1 MIKTDGHGTIRK
13 VKGGAVGVI
22 ALSTLMLGMNSV
34 NADGLAVST
43 NITPTA
49 NVGSS
54 NNNTAKEV
62 PKNTD
67 KEVYKKVDNINL
79 KPVVSDAKNKGV
91 QITEDPKP
99 IIKDSETEANKA
111 VNDQLNQV
119 NEAKRLQETGD
130 KDLNS
135 NKEKLKASGLEIV
148 DGGVEVFADLTKM
161 QAFLDNQNKS
171 TNSDIDSKK
180 TIDNTIKLLTK
191 ELTDAGLEVTVGPKV
206 LKSSGVEALAAIKDL
221 QNKVI
226 TSINTKNELNKS
238 FTNLKNLANSIGLV
252 VKDDKVVSFNDAKS
266 AKDFLTNQINELN
279 ALVKS
284 LNQENSKLEDA
295 VNTAK
300 SKGITITK
308 NSNSKV
314 NSTTELT
321 NSINQQII
329 KLQNLIKSVDESKSL
344 INNATT
350 KAKQSGLVLEG
361 DTVVSLNKTE
371 DAFKLKEKVQNAL
384 KDLEDAT
391 KVQASTKSEF
401 DKLVADARAKGL
413 DVTISGTKKVTVTG
427 VSSELEAIKAKINK
441 ALADKN
447 KAQSDY
453 NSALINVR
461 ESNRLADKSSA
472 RKEGDVYKNSVT
484 IKSEGTSGVVNI
496 ATTGSAELVSF
507 ELTDPT
513 GAKINTVKTLADLS
527 KFTNFSKKGNYVLN
541 YVFRAKDNGIGKITV
556 SGQTQGTNAVAD
568 KNIGNF
574 KLTTK
579 APMMTNTENT
589 IEPLITDHVYD
600 YSSSYAGKVKASL
613 LLSKRIIEANKNPDS
628 RHIIQLYPDNYNQSS
643 YHASTLSTVAG
654 IRGVSSKLLTKQQA
668 LDIIDKLLKINSPSE
683 KNPTYPNYG
692 EFFQGL
698 ADAMGNNRYLD
709 NTRTDVVPFEEI
721 VDKIT
726 KPTDTISVIQYTDGW
741 MDQGVVEVM
750 DKSFAE
756 WAKKRAKTFMS
767 VINRNQVTDNDT
779 NSYQSINQ
787 MTALGHPNIYDM
799 TGKDP
804 NVVNDEVVKRFMETA
819 TVRVQSVRG
828 ENQLVTVSIGGN
840 NAKVTK
846 AILKG
851 PTNKDLPIV
860 NGKVNFSEKL
870 PDGNWTVD
878 YELTGDGSV
887 NVVATV
893 AGKEVVKETKT
904 LKATQALNGHT
915 VSATNNIIAV
925 TNPVLTKLNGVTI
938 ENLTITSKNVKLGQI
953 ETDYSLVSVNKEFSN
968 VKFKE
973 TVSPISFRH
982 TVKKAQAKLTLN
994 DVYLRSKVLFE
1005 KGVPPV
1011 EAENK
1016 QKEVILYLDIEN
1028 NSILEDGTQ
1037 KELSKIAPKFL
1048 QNEKYVFTGKTEV
1061 LDGITKHYYRKVVS
1075 EKGIPEVLDLPEY
1088 HEEKGVPEVHKEEIK
1103 EVIVYV
1109 DIEDNSVLDDNTTKE
1124 LPKEAPK
1131 FLQNEKYVFTG
1142 KTEVLD
1148 GITKHYY
1155 RKVVSEKGI
1164 PEVLDL
1170 PEYHEEKGVPEV
1182 HEKPVKEV
1190 ILYLDIEDNS
1200 VLDDNTTKELPK
1212 EAPKFLQN
1220 EKYVFT
1226 GKTEVLDGITKHYY
1240 RKVVSEKGIP
1250 EVHEKPVKEVILYL
1264 DIEDN
1269 SILED
1274 GTIKEL
1280 SKEAPQF
1287 IRNGQ
1292 YVFTGKT
1299 EVIDG
1304 ITKHYYRKVVVEKP
1318 TFKPKEVKP
1327 VVKPKAV
1334 LPETAGHNNPIIS
1347 LIGGSMVLGAL
1358 GAVGLKKKKHI

>member
-34 NADGLAVST
+34 SADGPVVLTTGNSVVNTNST
-43 NITPTA
+43 NGG
-49 NVGSS
+49 VS
-54 NNNTAKEV
+54 KEV

-67 KEVYKKVDNINL
+67 KEVYKKVENNEL
-79 KPVVSDAKNKGV
+79 KPAVSDAKTKGV
-91 QITEDPKP
+91 QVTEESKP

-111 VNDQLNQV
+111 VTDQLNHI
-119 NEAKRLQETGD
+119 NEAKKLQETGVN
-130 KDLNS
+130 DLAS
-135 NKEKLKASGLEIV
+135 NKEKLKAANLDVV
-148 DGGVEVFADLTKM
+148 DGGTEIFTDLSKM
-161 QAFLDNQNKS
+161 KEFLDNQNKS
-171 TNSDIDSKK
+171 SNTDVESKRS
-180 TIDNTIKLLTK
+180 IDNTIKVLTK

-206 LKSSGVEALAAIKDL
+206 LKENSTEALAAVKDL
-221 QNKVI
+221 QNRVNA
-226 TSINTKNELNKS
+226 SINTKNELNKS
-238 FTNLKNLANSIGLV
+238 FTNLKSLANSVGLV

-266 AKDFLTNQINELN
+266 AKDFLANQINELN
-279 ALVKS
+279 ALVQS
-284 LNQENSKLEDA
+284 LKQENAKLDAA
-295 VNTAK
+295 VNAAK
-300 SKGITITK
+300 AKGITVNK
-308 NSNSKV
+308 NADTKV
-314 NSTTELT
+314 NSISDLS
-321 NSINQQII
+321 NSISSQIT
-329 KLQNLIKSVDESKSL
+329 KLQNLVKAVDESKFS
-344 INNATT
+344 IDNATT

-361 DTVVSLNKTE
+361 DTVITLNKTE
-371 DAFKLKEKVQNAL
+371 DASKLKEKVQNAL
-384 KDLEDAT
+384 KDLENAT

-413 DVTISGTKKVTVTG
+413 EVTISGTKKVTVTG
-427 VSSELEAIKAKINK
+427 ASAELEAIKVKINK

-453 NSALINVR
+453 NSALTNVR
-461 ESNRLADKSSA
+461 EANRLADKSSA
-472 RKEGDVYKNSVT
+472 RKEGDLYKNSVT
-484 IKSEGTSGVVNI
+484 ITSEGTSGMVSI
-496 ATTGSAELVSF
+496 TTTGSAELVSF
-507 ELTDPT
+507 DLIDPT
-513 GAKINTVKTLADLS
+513 GAKINTVKTLTDLS
-527 KFTNFSKKGNYVLN
+527 KFTNFNKKGNYVLN
-541 YVFRAKDNGIGKITV
+541 YVFRAKDNGVGKITV

-568 KNIGNF
+568 KTIGNF

-579 APMMTNTENT
+579 APMTNNTENM

-600 YSSSYAGKVKASL
+600 FSSSNAGKVEYSL
-613 LLSKRIIEANKNPDS
+613 LLSKDIIEANKNPNS
-628 RHIIQLYPDNYNQSS
+628 RHIIQIYHDNYNQSS
-643 YHASTLSTVAG
+643 YHANVRKKLIQAAGLST
-654 IRGVSSKLLTKQQA
+654 KLLTKKEA
-668 LDIIDKLLKINSPSE
+668 LEVIDNILKVNSESR
-683 KNPTYPNYG
+683 YGSNYG
-692 EFFQGL
+692 NETSFFQGL
-698 ADAMGNNRYLD
+698 ADAMGSHRYVKDLLNSNNLVT
-709 NTRTDVVPFEEI
+709 NGNPISLSGAVVTSSVNESPGFEEV
-721 VDKIT
+721 VDDLV
-726 KPTDTISVIQYTDGW
+726 KPSDTVSVIQYTDGW
-741 MDQGVVEVM
+741 LDQGVPEVM

-767 VINRNQVTDNDT
+767 VINRNEVTPNDT
-779 NSYQSINQ
+779 NSMRSIQ
-787 MTALGHPNIYDM
+787 EMRSLGHPNIYDM

-804 NVVNDEVVKRFMETA
+804 KVVHDEVLKQFMETA

-828 ENQLVTVSIGGN
+828 ENQLVNVSIGGN

-846 AILKG
+846 ATLKG
-851 PTNKDLPIV
+851 QTNKDLPIV

-904 LKATQALNGHT
+904 LKATQALNGYT
-915 VSATNNIIAV
+915 VSVTNNIIAV
-925 TNPVLTKLNGVTI
+925 TNPVLTKPNAVSI
-938 ENLTITSKNVKLGQI
+938 ENITITSKNVKLGQI
-953 ETDYSLVSVNKEFSN
+953 ETDYSPVSVNKEFSN

-973 TVSPISFRH
+973 TISPISFKH

-1028 NSILEDGTQ
+1028 GSILEDGTV
-1037 KELSKIAPKFL
+1037 KELSKVAPKFL

-1075 EKGIPEVLDLPEY
+1075 EKGIPEALDLPEY
-1088 HEEKGVPEVHKEEIK
+1088 HEEKGIPEVHKEEIK
-1103 EVIVYV
+1103 EIIAYI

-1124 LPKEAPK
+1124 LSKEAPK

-1155 RKVVSEKGI
+1155 RKVVSDKGI
-1164 PEVLDL
+1164 
-1170 PEYHEEKGVPEV
+1170 PEV
-1182 HEKPVKEV
+1182 HEKPMKEV
-1190 ILYLDIEDNS
+1190 ILYLDIED
-1200 VLDDNTTKELPK
+1200 
-1212 EAPKFLQN
+1212 
-1220 EKYVFT
+1220 
-1226 GKTEVLDGITKHYY
+1226 G
-1240 RKVVSEKGIP
+1240 
-1250 EVHEKPVKEVILYL
+1250 
-1264 DIEDN
+1264 

-1274 GTIKEL
+1274 GTFKEL
-1280 SKEAPQF
+1280 LKEAPQF

>member
-34 NADGLAVST
+34 NADGPAVPT
-43 NITPTA
+43 NNIPTA

-54 NNNTAKEV
+54 NNNVQKEI

-67 KEVYKKVDNINL
+67 KEVYKKVENANL
-79 KPVVSDAKNKGV
+79 KPAVSDAKNKGV

-119 NEAKRLQETGD
+119 NEAKRLQEIGD
-130 KDLNS
+130 KDLAS
-135 NKEKLKASGLEIV
+135 NKEKLKAANLDVV
-148 DGGVEVFADLTKM
+148 DGGTETFTDLSKM
-161 QAFLDNQNKS
+161 KEFLDNQNKS
-171 TNSDIDSKK
+171 TNNDVESKHS
-180 TIDNTIKLLTK
+180 IDNTIKVLTK
-191 ELTDAGLEVTVGPKV
+191 ELTDAGLEVTLGPKV
-206 LKSSGVEALAAIKDL
+206 LKSSGSEALAAVKDL
-221 QNKVI
+221 QNKV
-226 TSINTKNELNKS
+226 TASVNTKNELNKS
-238 FTNLKNLANSIGLV
+238 FTNLKNLANSVGLV

-300 SKGITITK
+300 IKGIIITK

-314 NSTTELT
+314 NSITELT

-371 DAFKLKEKVQNAL
+371 DASKLKEKVQKAL

-391 KVQASTKSEF
+391 KVQLTTKSEF
-401 DKLVADARAKGL
+401 DRLVADARAKGL
-413 DVTISGTKKVTVTG
+413 EVRISGTKKVTVTG
-427 VSSELEAIKAKINK
+427 ASDELEAIKVKINK

-453 NSALINVR
+453 NSALTNVR
-461 ESNRLADKSSA
+461 EANRLADKSSA
-472 RKEGDVYKNSVT
+472 RKEGDLYKNSVIIT
-484 IKSEGTSGVVNI
+484 SEGTSGMVSI
-496 ATTGSAELVSF
+496 TTTGSAELVSF
-507 ELTDPT
+507 DLIDPSGT
-513 GAKINTVKTLADLS
+513 KVNTVKTVADLS
-527 KFTNFSKKGNYVLN
+527 KFTGFNKKGNYVLN
-541 YVFRAKDNGIGKITV
+541 YVFRAKDNGVGEIRV
-556 SGQTQGTNAVAD
+556 SAQTQGTNSVAD
-568 KNIGNF
+568 KTIGNF

-579 APMMTNTENT
+579 APMTTNVTNDSKPT
-589 IEPLITDHVYD
+589 ILDIVLDF
-600 YSSSYAGKVKASL
+600 SSSYRYKIFDSILQAKMLINEALTNDNSKV
-613 LLSKRIIEANKNPDS
+613 
-628 RHIIQLYPDNYNQSS
+628 IIQVYNYNNPTS
-643 YHASTLSTVAG
+643 YGVQNGDTIGYSTV
-654 IRGVSSKLLTKQQA
+654 ILTKQEA
-668 LDIIDKLLKINSPSE
+668 LSMLDKLNDLAKRQPSLGSSNALKYNEYFAEIGKVFGDKNYTDPNSATPIIPFE
-683 KNPTYPNYG
+683 
-692 EFFQGL
+692 
-698 ADAMGNNRYLD
+698 
-709 NTRTDVVPFEEI
+709 DVVRKFIKPSDI
-721 VDKIT
+721 V
-726 KPTDTISVIQYTDGW
+726 SVIQFTDGW
-741 MDQGVVEVM
+741 NGGASSNGVTAPVENI
-750 DKSFAE
+750 DFTFAE
-756 WAKKRAKTFMS
+756 WAKFRAKTFMS
-767 VINRNQVTDNDT
+767 VINRNVTKASEGDSDQDT
-779 NSYQSINQ
+779 NSEQSFKD
-787 MTALGHPNIYDM
+787 MTRVGHPNIYDM
-799 TGKDP
+799 TGKDKSTI
-804 NVVNDEVVKRFMETA
+804 NKELLAKFKETA
-819 TVRVQSVRG
+819 IEKVTSVRG
-828 ENQLVTVSIGGN
+828 ENQLVNVSIGGN

-846 AILKG
+846 ATLKG

-925 TNPVLTKLNGVTI
+925 TNPVLTKPNAVSI
-938 ENLTITSKNVKLGQI
+938 ENITIISKNVKLGQI
-953 ETDYSLVSVNKEFSN
+953 ETDYSPVSVNKEFSN

-973 TVSPISFRH
+973 TVSPISFKH
-982 TVKKAQAKLTLN
+982 TVKKAQAKLNLN

-1037 KELSKIAPKFL
+1037 KQLSKIAPKFL
-1048 QNEKYVFTGKTEV
+1048 
-1061 LDGITKHYYRKVVS
+1061 R
-1075 EKGIPEVLDLPEY
+1075 
-1088 HEEKGVPEVHKEEIK
+1088 
-1103 EVIVYV
+1103 
-1109 DIEDNSVLDDNTTKE
+1109 
-1124 LPKEAPK
+1124 
-1131 FLQNEKYVFTG
+1131 
-1142 KTEVLD
+1142 
-1148 GITKHYY
+1148 
-1155 RKVVSEKGI
+1155 
-1164 PEVLDL
+1164 
-1170 PEYHEEKGVPEV
+1170 
-1182 HEKPVKEV
+1182 
-1190 ILYLDIEDNS
+1190 
-1200 VLDDNTTKELPK
+1200 
-1212 EAPKFLQN
+1212 N

-1274 GTIKEL
+1274 GTVKEL

>member
-1 MIKTDGHGTIRK
+1 
-13 VKGGAVGVI
+13 
-22 ALSTLMLGMNSV
+22 MNH
-34 NADGLAVST
+34 
-43 NITPTA
+43 I
-49 NVGSS
+49 
-54 NNNTAKEV
+54 
-62 PKNTD
+62 
-67 KEVYKKVDNINL
+67 
-79 KPVVSDAKNKGV
+79 
-91 QITEDPKP
+91 
-99 IIKDSETEANKA
+99 
-111 VNDQLNQV
+111 
-119 NEAKRLQETGD
+119 NEAKKLQETGVN
-130 KDLNS
+130 DLAS
-135 NKEKLKASGLEIV
+135 NKEKLKAANLDVV
-148 DGGVEVFADLTKM
+148 DGGTEIFTDLSKM
-161 QAFLDNQNKS
+161 KEFLDNYNKS
-171 TNSDIDSKK
+171 SNTDVESKRS
-180 TIDNTIKLLTK
+180 IDNTIKVLTK

-206 LKSSGVEALAAIKDL
+206 LKENSTEALAAVKDL
-221 QNKVI
+221 QNRVNA
-226 TSINTKNELNKS
+226 SINTKNELNKS
-238 FTNLKNLANSIGLV
+238 FTNLKNLANSIGLA

-284 LNQENSKLEDA
+284 LNQENFKLEDA

-314 NSTTELT
+314 NLTTELT

-361 DTVVSLNKTE
+361 DTVVNLNKTE
-371 DAFKLKEKVQNAL
+371 DASKLKEKVQKAL
-384 KDLEDAT
+384 KDLENAT
-391 KVQASTKSEF
+391 KVKSSTKSEF

-427 VSSELEAIKAKINK
+427 VSNELEAIKAKINK

-453 NSALINVR
+453 NSALTNVR
-461 ESNRLADKSSA
+461 EANRLTDKSSA

-507 ELTDPT
+507 ELIDPT
-513 GAKINTVKTLADLS
+513 GAKINTVKTLTDLS
-527 KFTNFSKKGNYVLN
+527 KFTNFNKKGNYVLN
-541 YVFRAKDNGIGKITV
+541 YVFRAKDNGVGKITV

-568 KNIGNF
+568 KTIGNF

-600 YSSSYAGKVKASL
+600 YSSSYAGKVKDSL

-643 YHASTLSTVAG
+643 YHASTQSTVSG
-654 IRGVSSKLLTKQQA
+654 IRGISSKLLTKQQA

-721 VDKIT
+721 VDNIT

-767 VINRNQVTDNDT
+767 VINRNEVTNNDT
-779 NSYQSINQ
+779 NSFQSINQ
-787 MTALGHPNIYDM
+787 MSALGHPNIYDM

-804 NVVNDEVVKRFMETA
+804 NVVNDD
-819 TVRVQSVRG
+819 VRVQSVRG

-846 AILKG
+846 ATLKG
-851 PTNKDLPIV
+851 PTNKDLSIV

-925 TNPVLTKLNGVTI
+925 TNPVLTKPNAISI
-938 ENLTITSKNVKLGQI
+938 ENITITSKNVKLGQI
-953 ETDYSLVSVNKEFSN
+953 ETDYSPVSVNKEFSN

-973 TVSPISFRH
+973 TISPISFKH
-982 TVKKAQAKLTLN
+982 TVKKAQAKLNLN

-1028 NSILEDGTQ
+1028 GSILEDGTV
-1037 KELSKIAPKFL
+1037 KELSKVAPKFL
-1048 QNEKYVFTGKTEV
+1048 RNEKYVFTGKTEV
-1061 LDGITKHYYRKVVS
+1061 LDGIIKHYYRKVVS

-1103 EVIVYV
+1103 EVIV
-1109 DIEDNSVLDDNTTKE
+1109 
-1124 LPKEAPK
+1124 
-1131 FLQNEKYVFTG
+1131 
-1142 KTEVLD
+1142 
-1148 GITKHYY
+1148 
-1155 RKVVSEKGI
+1155 
-1164 PEVLDL
+1164 
-1170 PEYHEEKGVPEV
+1170 
-1182 HEKPVKEV
+1182 
-1190 ILYLDIEDNS
+1190 YLDIEDNS

-1240 RKVVSEKGIP
+1240 KKVFHEKGIP
-1250 EVHEKPVKEVILYL
+1250 EVHEKPMKEVILYL
-1264 DIEDN
+1264 DIEDG

-1274 GTIKEL
+1274 GTVKEL
-1280 SKEAPQF
+1280 SKEAPRF

-1292 YVFTGKT
+1292 YEFTGKT

>member
-34 NADGLAVST
+34 SADGPVVPTTGNSVVNTNST
-43 NITPTA
+43 NGG
-49 NVGSS
+49 VS
-54 NNNTAKEV
+54 KEV

-67 KEVYKKVDNINL
+67 KEVYKKVENNEL
-79 KPVVSDAKNKGV
+79 KPAVSDAKNKGV
-91 QITEDPKP
+91 QVTEETKP

-111 VNDQLNQV
+111 VTDQLNHI
-119 NEAKRLQETGD
+119 NEAKKLQETSVN
-130 KDLNS
+130 DLVS
-135 NKEKLKASGLEIV
+135 NKEKLKAANLDVV
-148 DGGVEVFADLTKM
+148 DGGTETFTDLSKM
-161 QAFLDNQNKS
+161 KEFLDNQNKS
-171 TNSDIDSKK
+171 SNTDVESKRS
-180 TIDNTIKLLTK
+180 IDNTIKVLTK

-206 LKSSGVEALAAIKDL
+206 LKENSTEALAAVKDL
-221 QNKVI
+221 QNRVNA
-226 TSINTKNELNKS
+226 SINTKNELNKS
-238 FTNLKNLANSIGLV
+238 FTNLKSLANSVGLV

-279 ALVKS
+279 ALVQS
-284 LNQENSKLEDA
+284 LKQENSKLEDA

-371 DAFKLKEKVQNAL
+371 DASKLKEKVQNAL

-401 DKLVADARAKGL
+401 DKLVADARVKGL

-427 VSSELEAIKAKINK
+427 ASAELEAIKVKINK
-441 ALADKN
+441 ALVDKN

-453 NSALINVR
+453 NSALTNVR
-461 ESNRLADKSSA
+461 EANRLADKSSA
-472 RKEGDVYKNSVT
+472 RKEGDLYKNSVT
-484 IKSEGTSGVVNI
+484 ITSEGTSGMVSI
-496 ATTGSAELVSF
+496 TTTGSAELVSF
-507 ELTDPT
+507 DLIDPSGT
-513 GAKINTVKTLADLS
+513 RVNTVKTVADLS
-527 KFTNFSKKGNYVLN
+527 KFTGFNKKGNYLLN
-541 YVFRAKDNGIGKITV
+541 YVFRAKDNGVGEIRV
-556 SGQTQGTNAVAD
+556 SSQTQGTNAVPD
-568 KNIGNF
+568 KSVGSFN
-574 KLTTK
+574 LTTK
-579 APMMTNTENT
+579 APMTNNTENM

-600 YSSSYAGKVKASL
+600 FSSSYAGKIEDSL
-613 LLSKRIIEANKNPDS
+613 LLSKKIIEANKNPDS
-628 RHIIQLYPDNYNQSS
+628 RHIIQLYHDNYTQNS
-643 YHASTLSTVAG
+643 YHANVRKNLDSTSGLST
-654 IRGVSSKLLTKQQA
+654 KLLTKKEA
-668 LDIIDKLLKINSPSE
+668 LEVIDNILKMKSGNE
-683 KNPTYPNYG
+683 LDYFK
-692 EFFQGL
+692 GL
-698 ADAMGNNRYLD
+698 ASAMGSHRYVKDLPNRID
-709 NTRTDVVPFEEI
+709 PSINANPGFEEV
-721 VDKIT
+721 VDDLV
-726 KPTDTISVIQYTDGW
+726 KPSDTVSVIQYTDGW
-741 MDQGVVEVM
+741 LDQGIPEVM

-767 VINRNQVTDNDT
+767 VINRNKVTENDT
-779 NSYQSINQ
+779 NSMQSINE
-787 MTALGHPNIYDM
+787 MRALGHPNIYDI

-804 NVVNDEVVKRFMETA
+804 KVVHEEVLKRFLETA

-840 NAKVTK
+840 NAKITK
-846 AILKG
+846 ATLKG
-851 PTNKDLPIV
+851 PINKDLSIV

-925 TNPVLTKLNGVTI
+925 TNPVLTKPNAVSI
-938 ENLTITSKNVKLGQI
+938 ENIMITSKNVKLGQI
-953 ETDYSLVSVNKEFSN
+953 ETDYSPVSVNKEFSN

-973 TVSPISFRH
+973 TVSPISFKH

-1011 EAENK
+1011 EAANK

-1028 NSILEDGTQ
+1028 GSILEDGTV
-1037 KELSKIAPKFL
+1037 KELSKVAPKFL

-1075 EKGIPEVLDLPEY
+1075 DKGIPEVLDLPEY
-1088 HEEKGVPEVHKEEIK
+1088 HEEKGVPEVHKEQIK
-1103 EVIVYV
+1103 EIIAYI

-1155 RKVVSEKGI
+1155 RKVVS
-1164 PEVLDL
+1164 D
-1170 PEYHEEKGVPEV
+1170 
-1182 HEKPVKEV
+1182 
-1190 ILYLDIEDNS
+1190 
-1200 VLDDNTTKELPK
+1200 
-1212 EAPKFLQN
+1212 
-1220 EKYVFT
+1220 
-1226 GKTEVLDGITKHYY
+1226 
-1240 RKVVSEKGIP
+1240 KGIP

-1274 GTIKEL
+1274 GTVKEL

-1299 EVIDG
+1299 EVLDG
-1304 ITKHYYRKVVVEKP
+1304 ITKHYYRKVVSEKP

>member
-34 NADGLAVST
+34 SADGPVVPTTGNSVVNTNST
-43 NITPTA
+43 NGG
-49 NVGSS
+49 VS
-54 NNNTAKEV
+54 KEV

-67 KEVYKKVDNINL
+67 KEVYKKVENNEL
-79 KPVVSDAKNKGV
+79 KPAVSDAKNKGV
-91 QITEDPKP
+91 QVTEETKP

-111 VNDQLNQV
+111 VTDQLNHI
-119 NEAKRLQETGD
+119 NEAKKLQETGVN
-130 KDLNS
+130 DLVS
-135 NKEKLKASGLEIV
+135 NKEKLKAANLDVV
-148 DGGVEVFADLTKM
+148 DGGTETFTDLSKM
-161 QAFLDNQNKS
+161 KEFLDNQNKS
-171 TNSDIDSKK
+171 SNTDVESKRS
-180 TIDNTIKLLTK
+180 IDNTIKVLTK

-206 LKSSGVEALAAIKDL
+206 LKENSTEALAAVKDL
-221 QNKVI
+221 QNRVNA
-226 TSINTKNELNKS
+226 SINTKNELNKS
-238 FTNLKNLANSIGLV
+238 FTNLKNLANSIGLA

-284 LNQENSKLEDA
+284 LNQENFKLEDA

-361 DTVVSLNKTE
+361 DTVVNLNKTE
-371 DAFKLKEKVQNAL
+371 DASKLKEKVQKAL
-384 KDLEDAT
+384 KDLENAT
-391 KVQASTKSEF
+391 KVKSSTKSEF

-427 VSSELEAIKAKINK
+427 VSNELEAIKAKINK

-453 NSALINVR
+453 NSALTNVR
-461 ESNRLADKSSA
+461 EANRLTDKSSA

-507 ELTDPT
+507 ELIDPT
-513 GAKINTVKTLADLS
+513 GAKINTVKTLTDLS
-527 KFTNFSKKGNYVLN
+527 KFTNFNKKGNYVLN
-541 YVFRAKDNGIGKITV
+541 YVFRAKDNGVGKITV

-568 KNIGNF
+568 KTIGNF

-600 YSSSYAGKVKASL
+600 YSSSYAGKVKDSL

-643 YHASTLSTVAG
+643 YHASTQSTVSG
-654 IRGVSSKLLTKQQA
+654 IRGISSKLLTKQQA

-721 VDKIT
+721 VDNIT

-767 VINRNQVTDNDT
+767 VINRNEVTNNDT
-779 NSYQSINQ
+779 NSFQSINQ
-787 MTALGHPNIYDM
+787 MSALGHPNIYDM

-846 AILKG
+846 ATLKG
-851 PTNKDLPIV
+851 PTNKDLSIV

-925 TNPVLTKLNGVTI
+925 TNPVLTKPNAISI
-938 ENLTITSKNVKLGQI
+938 ENITITSKNVKLGQI
-953 ETDYSLVSVNKEFSN
+953 ETDYSPVSVNKEFSN

-973 TVSPISFRH
+973 TISPISFKH
-982 TVKKAQAKLTLN
+982 TVKKAQAKLNLN

-1028 NSILEDGTQ
+1028 GSILEDGTV
-1037 KELSKIAPKFL
+1037 KELSKVAPKFL
-1048 QNEKYVFTGKTEV
+1048 RNEKYVFTGKTEV
-1061 LDGITKHYYRKVVS
+1061 LDGIIKHYYRKVVS

-1103 EVIVYV
+1103 EVIV
-1109 DIEDNSVLDDNTTKE
+1109 
-1124 LPKEAPK
+1124 
-1131 FLQNEKYVFTG
+1131 
-1142 KTEVLD
+1142 
-1148 GITKHYY
+1148 
-1155 RKVVSEKGI
+1155 
-1164 PEVLDL
+1164 
-1170 PEYHEEKGVPEV
+1170 
-1182 HEKPVKEV
+1182 
-1190 ILYLDIEDNS
+1190 YLDIEDNS

-1226 GKTEVLDGITKHYY
+1226 GKTEVLDGIIKHYY

-1250 EVHEKPVKEVILYL
+1250 EVLDLPEYHEEKGVPEVHKEEIKEVIVYL

-1269 SILED
+1269 SVLD
-1274 GTIKEL
+1274 DNTTKEL
-1280 SKEAPQF
+1280 PKEAPKFLQ
-1287 IRNGQ
+1287 NEK

-1299 EVIDG
+1299 EVLDG

>member
-34 NADGLAVST
+34 NADGPAVPT
-43 NITPTA
+43 NNIPTA

-54 NNNTAKEV
+54 NNNVQKEI

-67 KEVYKKVDNINL
+67 KEVYKKVENANL
-79 KPVVSDAKNKGV
+79 KPAVSDAKNKGV
-91 QITEDPKP
+91 QITEDTKP

-119 NEAKRLQETGD
+119 NEAKRLQETGE
-130 KDLNS
+130 KELNS
-135 NKEKLKASGLEIV
+135 NKEKLKDSDLNIV
-148 DGGVEVFADLTKM
+148 DGGVEVFTDLSKM

-171 TNSDIDSKK
+171 THSDIDSKRN
-180 TIDNTIKLLTK
+180 IDNTVKLLTK
-191 ELTDAGLEVTVGPKV
+191 ELTDAGLEVTVGPKI
-206 LKSSGVEALAAIKDL
+206 LKSSGAEALAAVKDL
-221 QNKVI
+221 QNKVT
-226 TSINTKNELNKS
+226 TSVNIKNELNKS

-284 LNQENSKLEDA
+284 LNQENFKLEDA

-300 SKGITITK
+300 SKGVTITK

-361 DTVVSLNKTE
+361 DTVVNLNKTE
-371 DAFKLKEKVQNAL
+371 DASKLKEKVQKAL

-413 DVTISGTKKVTVTG
+413 DVTILGTKKVNVTG
-427 VSSELEAIKAKINK
+427 ISNELEAIKAKINK

-453 NSALINVR
+453 NSALTNVR
-461 ESNRLADKSSA
+461 EANRLTDKSSA

-507 ELTDPT
+507 ELIDPT
-513 GAKINTVKTLADLS
+513 GAKINTVKTLTDLS
-527 KFTNFSKKGNYVLN
+527 KFTNFNKKGNYVLN
-541 YVFRAKDNGIGKITV
+541 YVFRAKDNGVGKITV

-568 KNIGNF
+568 KTIGNF

-579 APMMTNTENT
+579 APMTNNTENM

-600 YSSSYAGKVKASL
+600 FSSSNAGKVEYSL
-613 LLSKRIIEANKNPDS
+613 LLSKDIIEANKNPNS
-628 RHIIQLYPDNYNQSS
+628 RHIIQIYHDNYNQSS
-643 YHASTLSTVAG
+643 YHADVRKKLIQAAGLST
-654 IRGVSSKLLTKQQA
+654 KLLTKKEA
-668 LDIIDKLLKINSPSE
+668 LEVIDNILKVNSESR
-683 KNPTYPNYG
+683 YGSNYG
-692 EFFQGL
+692 NETSFFQGL
-698 ADAMGNNRYLD
+698 ADAMGSHRYVKDLPNSNNLVT
-709 NTRTDVVPFEEI
+709 NGNPISLSGSVVTPSVDESPGFEEV
-721 VDKIT
+721 VDDLV
-726 KPTDTISVIQYTDGW
+726 KPSDTVSVIQYTDGW
-741 MDQGVVEVM
+741 LDQGVPEVM

-767 VINRNQVTDNDT
+767 VINRNEVTANDT
-779 NSYQSINQ
+779 NSMRSIQ
-787 MTALGHPNIYDM
+787 EMRSLGHPNIYDM

-804 NVVNDEVVKRFMETA
+804 KVVHDEVLKQFLETA

-828 ENQLVTVSIGGN
+828 ENQLVSLSIGGN

-846 AILKG
+846 ATLKG

-870 PDGNWTVD
+870 PDGNWIVD

-925 TNPVLTKLNGVTI
+925 TNPVLTKPNAVSI
-938 ENLTITSKNVKLGQI
+938 ENITITSKNVKLGYI
-953 ETDYSLVSVNKEFSN
+953 ETDYSPVSVNKEFSN

-973 TVSPISFRH
+973 TISPISFKH

-1037 KELSKIAPKFL
+1037 KQLSKIAPKFL

-1075 EKGIPEVLDLPEY
+1075 EKGIPEVLNLPEY

-1103 EVIVYV
+1103 EVIAY
-1109 DIEDNSVLDDNTTKE
+1109 I
-1124 LPKEAPK
+1124 
-1131 FLQNEKYVFTG
+1131 
-1142 KTEVLD
+1142 
-1148 GITKHYY
+1148 
-1155 RKVVSEKGI
+1155 
-1164 PEVLDL
+1164 
-1170 PEYHEEKGVPEV
+1170 
-1182 HEKPVKEV
+1182 
-1190 ILYLDIEDNS
+1190 DIEDNS

-1250 EVHEKPVKEVILYL
+1250 EVHEKPVKEIILYL

-1274 GTIKEL
+1274 GTVKEL
-1280 SKEAPQF
+1280 SKDAPRF

-1292 YVFTGKT
+1292 YEFTGKT

-1327 VVKPKAV
+1327 VVKPKVV

>member
-34 NADGLAVST
+34 SADGPVVPTTGNSVVNTNST
-43 NITPTA
+43 NSG
-49 NVGSS
+49 VS
-54 NNNTAKEV
+54 KEV

-67 KEVYKKVDNINL
+67 KEVYKKVENNEL
-79 KPVVSDAKNKGV
+79 KPAVSDAKNKGV
-91 QITEDPKP
+91 QVTEETKP

-111 VNDQLNQV
+111 VTDQLNHI
-119 NEAKRLQETGD
+119 NEAKKLQETGVN
-130 KDLNS
+130 DLVS
-135 NKEKLKASGLEIV
+135 NKEKLKAANLDVV
-148 DGGVEVFADLTKM
+148 DGGTETFTDLSKM
-161 QAFLDNQNKS
+161 KEFLDNQNKS
-171 TNSDIDSKK
+171 SNTDVESKRS
-180 TIDNTIKLLTK
+180 IDNTIKVLTK
-191 ELTDAGLEVTVGPKV
+191 ELTDSGLEVTVGPKV
-206 LKSSGVEALAAIKDL
+206 LKENSTEALAAVKDL
-221 QNKVI
+221 QNRVNA
-226 TSINTKNELNKS
+226 SINTKNELNKS
-238 FTNLKNLANSIGLV
+238 FTNLKSLANSVGLV
-252 VKDDKVVSFNDAKS
+252 VKDDKVISFNDAKS

-279 ALVKS
+279 ALVQS
-284 LNQENSKLEDA
+284 LKQENVKLDAA
-295 VNTAK
+295 VNAAK
-300 SKGITITK
+300 AKGITVNK
-308 NSNSKV
+308 NADTKV
-314 NSTTELT
+314 NSISDLS
-321 NSINQQII
+321 NSISQQIT
-329 KLQNLIKSVDESKSL
+329 KLQNLVKAVDESKSL
-344 INNATT
+344 IDNTTT
-350 KAKQSGLVLEG
+350 KVKQSGLVLEG
-361 DTVVSLNKTE
+361 DTIVTLNKTE
-371 DAFKLKEKVQNAL
+371 DASKLKEKIQKAI

-391 KVQASTKSEF
+391 KVQLTTKSEF
-401 DKLVADARAKGL
+401 DRLVTDARAKGL

-427 VSSELEAIKAKINK
+427 ASAELEAIKVKINK
-441 ALADKN
+441 ALSDKN

-453 NSALINVR
+453 NSALTNVK
-461 ESNRLADKSSA
+461 EANRLADKSSA
-472 RKEGDVYKNSVT
+472 RKEGDLYKNSVT
-484 IKSEGTSGVVNI
+484 ITSEGTSGMVSI
-496 ATTGSAELVSF
+496 TTTGSAELVSF
-507 ELTDPT
+507 DLIDPSGT
-513 GAKINTVKTLADLS
+513 KVNTVKTVADLS
-527 KFTNFSKKGNYVLN
+527 KFTGFNKKGNYVLN
-541 YVFRAKDNGIGKITV
+541 YVFRAKDNGVGEIRF
-556 SGQTQGTNAVAD
+556 SAQTQGTNAVPG
-568 KNIGNF
+568 KSVGSFN
-574 KLTTK
+574 LTTK
-579 APMMTNTENT
+579 APMTTNTENM

-600 YSSSYAGKVKASL
+600 FSSSYAGKIDDSL
-613 LLSKRIIEANKNPDS
+613 LLSKKIIEANKNPDS
-628 RHIIQLYPDNYNQSS
+628 RHIIQVYHDNYSQNS
-643 YHASTLSTVAG
+643 YHANVRKNLTSASGLST
-654 IRGVSSKLLTKQQA
+654 KLLTKKEA
-668 LDIIDKLLKINSPSE
+668 LEVIDNILKVNSSSR
-683 KNPTYPNYG
+683 YG
-692 EFFQGL
+692 GVYGNEISFFRGL
-698 ADAMGNNRYLD
+698 ADAMGSHRYVKDLPNVID
-709 NTRTDVVPFEEI
+709 SSINESPGFEEV
-721 VDKIT
+721 VDDLI
-726 KPTDTISVIQYTDGW
+726 KPTDTVSVIQYTDGW
-741 MDQGVVEVM
+741 LDQGIPEVM

-767 VINRNQVTDNDT
+767 VINRNKVTENDT
-779 NSYQSINQ
+779 NSMRSINE
-787 MTALGHPNIYDM
+787 MRALGHPNIYDM

-804 NVVNDEVVKRFMETA
+804 KVVHEEVLKRFLETA

-846 AILKG
+846 ATLKG
-851 PTNKDLPIV
+851 PTNKDLLIV

-878 YELTGDGSV
+878 YELSGDGSV

-904 LKATQALNGHT
+904 LNATQGHSGHT
-915 VSATNNIIAV
+915 AFAVNKIVSV
-925 TNPVLTKLNGVTI
+925 TNPVLAKPGGVTI
-938 ENLTITSKNVKLGQI
+938 ETMSITTKNVKLGQI
-953 ETDYSLVSVNKEFSN
+953 DTDYTSVSVNKDFSN

-973 TVSPISFRH
+973 IVSPISFKH
-982 TVKKAQAKLTLN
+982 IIKKAQAKVTVN

-1028 NSILEDGTQ
+1028 NSILEDGTI
-1037 KELSKIAPKFL
+1037 KELSKVAPKFL

-1061 LDGITKHYYRKVVS
+1061 S
-1075 EKGIPEVLDLPEY
+1075 
-1088 HEEKGVPEVHKEEIK
+1088 
-1103 EVIVYV
+1103 
-1109 DIEDNSVLDDNTTKE
+1109 
-1124 LPKEAPK
+1124 
-1131 FLQNEKYVFTG
+1131 
-1142 KTEVLD
+1142 D

-1182 HEKPVKEV
+1182 HEKKIKEV
-1190 ILYLDIEDNS
+1190 IVYLDIEDNS

-1240 RKVVSEKGIP
+1240 RKVVSDKGIP
-1250 EVHEKPVKEVILYL
+1250 EVHEKPVKEIILYL
-1264 DIEDN
+1264 DIEDG

-1274 GTIKEL
+1274 GTVKEL

>member
-34 NADGLAVST
+34 SADGPVVPTTGNSVVNTNST
-43 NITPTA
+43 NGG
-49 NVGSS
+49 VS
-54 NNNTAKEV
+54 KEV

-67 KEVYKKVDNINL
+67 KEVYKKVENNEL
-79 KPVVSDAKNKGV
+79 KPAVSDAKNKGV
-91 QITEDPKP
+91 QVTEESKP

-111 VNDQLNQV
+111 VTDQLNHI
-119 NEAKRLQETGD
+119 NEAKKLQETGVN
-130 KDLNS
+130 DLAS
-135 NKEKLKASGLEIV
+135 NKEKLKSANLDVV
-148 DGGVEVFADLTKM
+148 DGGTETFTDLSKM
-161 QAFLDNQNKS
+161 KEFLDNQNKS
-171 TNSDIDSKK
+171 SNTDVESKRS
-180 TIDNTIKLLTK
+180 IDNTIKVLTK

-206 LKSSGVEALAAIKDL
+206 LKENSTEALAAVKDL
-221 QNKVI
+221 QNRVNA
-226 TSINTKNELNKS
+226 SINTKNELNKS
-238 FTNLKNLANSIGLV
+238 FTNLKFLANSVGLV

-279 ALVKS
+279 ALVQS
-284 LNQENSKLEDA
+284 LKQENAKLDAA
-295 VNTAK
+295 VNAAK
-300 SKGITITK
+300 AKGITVNK
-308 NSNSKV
+308 NADTKV
-314 NSTTELT
+314 NSISDLS
-321 NSINQQII
+321 NSISQQIT
-329 KLQNLIKSVDESKSL
+329 KLQNLVKAVDESKSL
-344 INNATT
+344 IDNATT

-361 DTVVSLNKTE
+361 DTVVTLNKTE
-371 DAFKLKEKVQNAL
+371 DASKLKEKVQKAI

-391 KVQASTKSEF
+391 KVQLTTKSEF
-401 DKLVADARAKGL
+401 DRLVADARAKGL

-427 VSSELEAIKAKINK
+427 VSNELEAIKAKINK

-453 NSALINVR
+453 NSALTNVR
-461 ESNRLADKSSA
+461 EANRLTDKSSA

-484 IKSEGTSGVVNI
+484 ITSEGTSGVVNI

-507 ELTDPT
+507 ELIDPT
-513 GAKINTVKTLADLS
+513 GAKINTVKTLTDLS
-527 KFTNFSKKGNYVLN
+527 KFTNFNKKGNYVLN
-541 YVFRAKDNGIGKITV
+541 YVFRAKDNGVGKITV

-568 KNIGNF
+568 KTIGNF

-600 YSSSYAGKVKASL
+600 YSSSYAGKVKDSL

-643 YHASTLSTVAG
+643 YHASTQSTVSG
-654 IRGVSSKLLTKQQA
+654 IRGISSKLLTKQQA

-721 VDKIT
+721 VDNIT

-767 VINRNQVTDNDT
+767 VINRNEVTNNDT
-779 NSYQSINQ
+779 NSFQSINQ
-787 MTALGHPNIYDM
+787 MSALGHPNIYDM

-846 AILKG
+846 ATLKG
-851 PTNKDLPIV
+851 PTNKDLSIV

-925 TNPVLTKLNGVTI
+925 TNPVLTKPNAISI
-938 ENLTITSKNVKLGQI
+938 ENITITSKNVKLGQI
-953 ETDYSLVSVNKEFSN
+953 ETDYSPVSVNKEFSN

-973 TVSPISFRH
+973 TISPISFKH
-982 TVKKAQAKLTLN
+982 TVKKAQAKLNLN

-1028 NSILEDGTQ
+1028 GSILEDGTV
-1037 KELSKIAPKFL
+1037 KELSKVAPKFL
-1048 QNEKYVFTGKTEV
+1048 RNEKYVFTGKTEV
-1061 LDGITKHYYRKVVS
+1061 LDGIIKHYYRKVVS

-1103 EVIVYV
+1103 EVIVY
-1109 DIEDNSVLDDNTTKE
+1109 
-1124 LPKEAPK
+1124 
-1131 FLQNEKYVFTG
+1131 
-1142 KTEVLD
+1142 
-1148 GITKHYY
+1148 
-1155 RKVVSEKGI
+1155 
-1164 PEVLDL
+1164 
-1170 PEYHEEKGVPEV
+1170 
-1182 HEKPVKEV
+1182 
-1190 ILYLDIEDNS
+1190 LDIEDNS

-1226 GKTEVLDGITKHYY
+1226 GKTEVL
-1240 RKVVSEKGIP
+1240 
-1250 EVHEKPVKEVILYL
+1250 
-1264 DIEDN
+1264 
-1269 SILED
+1269 
-1274 GTIKEL
+1274 
-1280 SKEAPQF
+1280 
-1287 IRNGQ
+1287 
-1292 YVFTGKT
+1292 
-1299 EVIDG
+1299 DG

>member
-34 NADGLAVST
+34 SADGPVVLTTGNSVVNTNST
-43 NITPTA
+43 NGG
-49 NVGSS
+49 VS
-54 NNNTAKEV
+54 KEV

-67 KEVYKKVDNINL
+67 KEVYKKVENNEL
-79 KPVVSDAKNKGV
+79 KPAVSDAKTKGV
-91 QITEDPKP
+91 QVTEESKP

-111 VNDQLNQV
+111 VTDQLNHI
-119 NEAKRLQETGD
+119 NEAKKLQETGVN
-130 KDLNS
+130 DLAS
-135 NKEKLKASGLEIV
+135 NKEKLKAANLDVV
-148 DGGVEVFADLTKM
+148 DGGTEIFTDLSKM
-161 QAFLDNQNKS
+161 KEFLDNQNKS
-171 TNSDIDSKK
+171 SNTDVESKRS
-180 TIDNTIKLLTK
+180 IDNTIKVLTK

-206 LKSSGVEALAAIKDL
+206 LKENSTEALAAVKDL
-221 QNKVI
+221 QNRVNA
-226 TSINTKNELNKS
+226 SINTKNELNKS
-238 FTNLKNLANSIGLV
+238 FTNLKSLANSVGLV

-266 AKDFLTNQINELN
+266 AKDFLANQINELN
-279 ALVKS
+279 ALVQS
-284 LNQENSKLEDA
+284 LKQENAKLDAA
-295 VNTAK
+295 VNAAK
-300 SKGITITK
+300 AKGITVNK
-308 NSNSKV
+308 NADTKV
-314 NSTTELT
+314 NSISDLS
-321 NSINQQII
+321 NSISSQIT
-329 KLQNLIKSVDESKSL
+329 KLQNLVKAVDESKFS
-344 INNATT
+344 IDNATT

-361 DTVVSLNKTE
+361 DTVITLNKTE
-371 DAFKLKEKVQNAL
+371 DASKLKEKVQNAL
-384 KDLEDAT
+384 KDLENAT

-413 DVTISGTKKVTVTG
+413 EVTISGTKKVTVTG
-427 VSSELEAIKAKINK
+427 ASAELEAIKVKINK

-453 NSALINVR
+453 NSALTNVR
-461 ESNRLADKSSA
+461 EANRLADKSSA
-472 RKEGDVYKNSVT
+472 RKEGDLYKNSVT
-484 IKSEGTSGVVNI
+484 ITSEGTSGMVSI
-496 ATTGSAELVSF
+496 TTTGSAELVSF
-507 ELTDPT
+507 DLIDPT
-513 GAKINTVKTLADLS
+513 GAKINTVKTLTDLS
-527 KFTNFSKKGNYVLN
+527 KFTNFNKKGNYVLN
-541 YVFRAKDNGIGKITV
+541 YVFRAKDNGVGKITV

-568 KNIGNF
+568 KTIGNF

-579 APMMTNTENT
+579 APMTNNTENM

-600 YSSSYAGKVKASL
+600 FSSSNAGKVEYSL
-613 LLSKRIIEANKNPDS
+613 LLSKDIIEANKNPNS
-628 RHIIQLYPDNYNQSS
+628 RHIIQIYHDNYNQSS
-643 YHASTLSTVAG
+643 YHANVRKKLIQAAGLST
-654 IRGVSSKLLTKQQA
+654 KLLTKKEA
-668 LDIIDKLLKINSPSE
+668 LEVIDNILKVNSESR
-683 KNPTYPNYG
+683 YGSNYG
-692 EFFQGL
+692 NETSFFQGL
-698 ADAMGNNRYLD
+698 ADAMGSHRYVKDLPNSNNLVT
-709 NTRTDVVPFEEI
+709 NGNPISLSGAVVTSSVNESPGFEEV
-721 VDKIT
+721 VDDLV
-726 KPTDTISVIQYTDGW
+726 KPSDTVSVIQYTDGW
-741 MDQGVVEVM
+741 LDQGVPEVM

-767 VINRNQVTDNDT
+767 VINRNEVTPNDT
-779 NSYQSINQ
+779 NSMRSIQ
-787 MTALGHPNIYDM
+787 EMRSLGHPNIYDM

-804 NVVNDEVVKRFMETA
+804 KVVHDEVLKQFMETA

-828 ENQLVTVSIGGN
+828 ENQLVNVSIGGN

-846 AILKG
+846 ATLKG
-851 PTNKDLPIV
+851 QTNKDLPIV

-904 LKATQALNGHT
+904 LKATQALNGYT
-915 VSATNNIIAV
+915 VSVTNNIIAV
-925 TNPVLTKLNGVTI
+925 TNPVLTKPNAVSI
-938 ENLTITSKNVKLGQI
+938 ENITITSKNVKLGQI
-953 ETDYSLVSVNKEFSN
+953 ETDYSPVSVNKEFSN

-973 TVSPISFRH
+973 TISPISFKH

-1028 NSILEDGTQ
+1028 GSILEDGTV
-1037 KELSKIAPKFL
+1037 KELSKVAPKFL

-1075 EKGIPEVLDLPEY
+1075 EKGIPEALDLPEY
-1088 HEEKGVPEVHKEEIK
+1088 HEEKGIPEVHKEEIK
-1103 EVIVYV
+1103 EIIAYI

-1124 LPKEAPK
+1124 LSKEAPK

-1155 RKVVSEKGI
+1155 RKVVSDKGI
-1164 PEVLDL
+1164 
-1170 PEYHEEKGVPEV
+1170 PEV
-1182 HEKPVKEV
+1182 HEKPMKEV
-1190 ILYLDIEDNS
+1190 ILYLDIED
-1200 VLDDNTTKELPK
+1200 
-1212 EAPKFLQN
+1212 
-1220 EKYVFT
+1220 
-1226 GKTEVLDGITKHYY
+1226 G
-1240 RKVVSEKGIP
+1240 
-1250 EVHEKPVKEVILYL
+1250 
-1264 DIEDN
+1264 

-1274 GTIKEL
+1274 GTFKEL
-1280 SKEAPQF
+1280 LKEAPQF

>member
-34 NADGLAVST
+34 SADGPVVPTTGNSVVNTNST
-43 NITPTA
+43 NGG
-49 NVGSS
+49 VS
-54 NNNTAKEV
+54 KEV

-67 KEVYKKVDNINL
+67 KEVYKKVENNEL
-79 KPVVSDAKNKGV
+79 KPAVSDAKNKGV
-91 QITEDPKP
+91 QVTEESKP

-111 VNDQLNQV
+111 VTDQLNHI
-119 NEAKRLQETGD
+119 NEAKKLQETGVN
-130 KDLNS
+130 DLAS
-135 NKEKLKASGLEIV
+135 NKEKLKAANLDVV
-148 DGGVEVFADLTKM
+148 DGGTETFTDLSKM
-161 QAFLDNQNKS
+161 KEFLNNQNKS
-171 TNSDIDSKK
+171 SNTDVESKRS
-180 TIDNTIKLLTK
+180 IDNTIKVLTK

-206 LKSSGVEALAAIKDL
+206 LKENSTEALAAVKDL
-221 QNKVI
+221 QNRVNA
-226 TSINTKNELNKS
+226 SINTKNELNKS
-238 FTNLKNLANSIGLV
+238 FTNLKSLANSVGLV

-279 ALVKS
+279 ALVQS
-284 LNQENSKLEDA
+284 LKQENAKLDAA
-295 VNTAK
+295 VNAAK
-300 SKGITITK
+300 AKGITVNK
-308 NSNSKV
+308 NADTKV
-314 NSTTELT
+314 NSISDLS
-321 NSINQQII
+321 NSISQQIT
-329 KLQNLIKSVDESKSL
+329 KLQNLVKAVDESKSL
-344 INNATT
+344 IDNATT

-361 DTVVSLNKTE
+361 DTVVTLNKTE
-371 DAFKLKEKVQNAL
+371 DASKLKEKVQKAI

-391 KVQASTKSEF
+391 KVQLTTKSEF
-401 DKLVADARAKGL
+401 DRLVADARAKGL
-413 DVTISGTKKVTVTG
+413 EVTISGTKKVTVTG
-427 VSSELEAIKAKINK
+427 ASAELEAIKVKINK

-453 NSALINVR
+453 NSALTNVR
-461 ESNRLADKSSA
+461 EANRLADKSSA
-472 RKEGDVYKNSVT
+472 RKEGDLYKNSVT
-484 IKSEGTSGVVNI
+484 ITSEGTSGMVSI
-496 ATTGSAELVSF
+496 TTTGSAELVSF
-507 ELTDPT
+507 DLIDPSGT
-513 GAKINTVKTLADLS
+513 KVNTVKTVADLS
-527 KFTNFSKKGNYVLN
+527 KFTGFNKKGNYVLN
-541 YVFRAKDNGIGKITV
+541 YVFRAKDNGVGEIRV
-556 SGQTQGTNAVAD
+556 SSQTQGTNAVPG
-568 KNIGNF
+568 KSVGSFN
-574 KLTTK
+574 LTTK
-579 APMMTNTENT
+579 APMITNTENT

-643 YHASTLSTVAG
+643 YHASTQSTVAG

-756 WAKKRAKTFMS
+756 WAKRRAKTFMS

-779 NSYQSINQ
+779 NSMQSFNQ

-804 NVVNDEVVKRFMETA
+804 NIVNDEVVKRFMETA

-840 NAKVTK
+840 NATVTSAK
-846 AILKG
+846 LKG
-851 PTNKDLPIV
+851 STTKDLPIV
-860 NGKVNFSEKL
+860 NGKVNYSEKL
-870 PDGNWTVD
+870 PDGNWTIE
-878 YELTGDGSV
+878 YALSGDGSV
-887 NVVATV
+887 NVVAIV

-904 LKATQALNGHT
+904 LNATQGHSGHT
-915 VSATNNIIAV
+915 ASAVNKIVSV
-925 TNPVLTKLNGVTI
+925 TNPVLVKPGGVTI
-938 ENLTITSKNVKLGQI
+938 ENISITNKNVKLGQI
-953 ETDYSLVSVNKEFSN
+953 DTDYTSVSVNKDFSN
-968 VKFKE
+968 VKFNE
-973 TVSPISFRH
+973 IVSPISFKH
-982 TVKKAQAKLTLN
+982 IVKKAQAKVTVN
-994 DVYLRSKVLFE
+994 DVYLKSKVLFE

-1011 EAENK
+1011 EVENK
-1016 QKEVILYLDIEN
+1016 QKEVILYLDIED
-1028 NSILEDGTQ
+1028 NSILEDGTI
-1037 KELSKIAPKFL
+1037 KELSKVAPKFL

-1061 LDGITKHYYRKVVS
+1061 LDGITKHYYRKVV
-1075 EKGIPEVLDLPEY
+1075 
-1088 HEEKGVPEVHKEEIK
+1088 H
-1103 EVIVYV
+1103 
-1109 DIEDNSVLDDNTTKE
+1109 
-1124 LPKEAPK
+1124 
-1131 FLQNEKYVFTG
+1131 
-1142 KTEVLD
+1142 
-1148 GITKHYY
+1148 
-1155 RKVVSEKGI
+1155 EKGI

-1182 HEKPVKEV
+1182 HEKQIKE
-1190 ILYLDIEDNS
+1190 IIAYIDIDDES
-1200 VLDDNTTKELPK
+1200 VLDDNTIKELPK

-1226 GKTEVLDGITKHYY
+1226 GKTEILDGIIKHYY

-1274 GTIKEL
+1274 GTVKEL

-1327 VVKPKAV
+1327 VVKSKAV
-1334 LPETAGHNNPIIS
+1334 LPETAGHNNPIVS
-1347 LIGGSMVLGAL
+1347 LIGGSMVFGAL

>member
-34 NADGLAVST
+34 SADGPVVPTTGNSVVNTNST
-43 NITPTA
+43 NGG
-49 NVGSS
+49 VS
-54 NNNTAKEV
+54 KEV

-67 KEVYKKVDNINL
+67 KEVYKKVENNEL
-79 KPVVSDAKNKGV
+79 KPAVSDAKNKGV
-91 QITEDPKP
+91 QVTEETKL

-111 VNDQLNQV
+111 VTDQLNHI
-119 NEAKRLQETGD
+119 NEAKKLQETSVN
-130 KDLNS
+130 DLVS
-135 NKEKLKASGLEIV
+135 NKEKLKAANLDVV
-148 DGGVEVFADLTKM
+148 DGGTETFTDLSKM
-161 QAFLDNQNKS
+161 KEFLDNQNKS
-171 TNSDIDSKK
+171 SNTDVESKRS
-180 TIDNTIKLLTK
+180 IDNTIKVLTK

-206 LKSSGVEALAAIKDL
+206 LKENSTEALAAVKDL
-221 QNKVI
+221 QNRVNA
-226 TSINTKNELNKS
+226 SINTKNELNKS
-238 FTNLKNLANSIGLV
+238 FTNLKSLANSVGLV

-279 ALVKS
+279 ALVQS
-284 LNQENSKLEDA
+284 LKQENSKLEDA

-361 DTVVSLNKTE
+361 DTVITLNKTE
-371 DAFKLKEKVQNAL
+371 DASKLKEKVQNAL
-384 KDLEDAT
+384 KDLENAT

-401 DKLVADARAKGL
+401 DKLVADARVKGL
-413 DVTISGTKKVTVTG
+413 EVTISGTKKVTVTG
-427 VSSELEAIKAKINK
+427 ASAELEAIKVKINK

-447 KAQSDY
+447 KAQFDY
-453 NSALINVR
+453 NSALTNVR
-461 ESNRLADKSSA
+461 EANRLADKSSA

-507 ELTDPT
+507 ELIDPT
-513 GAKINTVKTLADLS
+513 GAKINTVKTLTDLS
-527 KFTNFSKKGNYVLN
+527 KFTNFNKKGNYVLN
-541 YVFRAKDNGIGKITV
+541 YVFRAKDNGVGKITV

-568 KNIGNF
+568 KTIGNF

-579 APMMTNTENT
+579 APMTTNTENM

-600 YSSSYAGKVKASL
+600 FSSSYAGKIDDSL
-613 LLSKRIIEANKNPDS
+613 LLSKKIIEANKNPDS
-628 RHIIQLYPDNYNQSS
+628 RHIIQLYHDNYSQTS
-643 YHASTLSTVAG
+643 YHANVSKNLTSASGLST
-654 IRGVSSKLLTKQQA
+654 KLLTKKEALEVIDNILKVNSDSRYGGKYGNEISFFQA
-668 LDIIDKLLKINSPSE
+668 LANVMGPHRYVKDLPNSIDSSVNESP
-683 KNPTYPNYG
+683 G
-692 EFFQGL
+692 
-698 ADAMGNNRYLD
+698 
-709 NTRTDVVPFEEI
+709 FEEV
-721 VDKIT
+721 VDDLV
-726 KPTDTISVIQYTDGW
+726 KPSDTVSVIQYTDGW
-741 MDQGVVEVM
+741 LDQGIPEVM

-767 VINRNQVTDNDT
+767 VINRNKVTENDT
-779 NSYQSINQ
+779 NSMRSINE
-787 MTALGHPNIYDM
+787 MRALGHPNIYDM

-804 NVVNDEVVKRFMETA
+804 KVVHEEVLKRFLETA

-840 NAKVTK
+840 NAKITK
-846 AILKG
+846 ATLKG
-851 PTNKDLPIV
+851 PINKDLSIV

-925 TNPVLTKLNGVTI
+925 TNPVLTKPNAVSI
-938 ENLTITSKNVKLGQI
+938 ENIMITSKNVKLGQI
-953 ETDYSLVSVNKEFSN
+953 ETDYSPVSVNKEFSN

-973 TVSPISFRH
+973 TVSPISFKH

-1011 EAENK
+1011 EAANK

-1028 NSILEDGTQ
+1028 GSILEDGTV
-1037 KELSKIAPKFL
+1037 KELSKVAPKFL

-1075 EKGIPEVLDLPEY
+1075 DKGIPEVLDLPEY
-1088 HEEKGVPEVHKEEIK
+1088 HEEKGVPEVHKEQIK
-1103 EVIVYV
+1103 EIIAYI

-1155 RKVVSEKGI
+1155 RKVVS
-1164 PEVLDL
+1164 V
-1170 PEYHEEKGVPEV
+1170 
-1182 HEKPVKEV
+1182 
-1190 ILYLDIEDNS
+1190 
-1200 VLDDNTTKELPK
+1200 
-1212 EAPKFLQN
+1212 
-1220 EKYVFT
+1220 
-1226 GKTEVLDGITKHYY
+1226 
-1240 RKVVSEKGIP
+1240 
-1250 EVHEKPVKEVILYL
+1250 
-1264 DIEDN
+1264 
-1269 SILED
+1269 
-1274 GTIKEL
+1274 KEL

-1299 EVIDG
+1299 EVLDG
-1304 ITKHYYRKVVVEKP
+1304 ITKHYYRKVVSEKP

>member
-34 NADGLAVST
+34 SADGPVVPTTGNSVVNTNST
-43 NITPTA
+43 N
-49 NVGSS
+49 VGVS
-54 NNNTAKEV
+54 KEV

-67 KEVYKKVDNINL
+67 KEVYKKVENTNL
-79 KPVVSDAKNKGV
+79 KPALSDAKNKGV
-91 QITEDPKP
+91 QVTEESKF

-111 VNDQLNQV
+111 VTDQLNHI
-119 NEAKRLQETGD
+119 NEAKKLQETGVN
-130 KDLNS
+130 DLVS
-135 NKEKLKASGLEIV
+135 NKEKLKAANLDVV
-148 DGGVEVFADLTKM
+148 DGGTETFTDLSKM
-161 QAFLDNQNKS
+161 KEFLDNQNKS
-171 TNSDIDSKK
+171 SNTDVESKRS
-180 TIDNTIKLLTK
+180 IDNTIKVLTK

-206 LKSSGVEALAAIKDL
+206 LKENSTEALAAVKDL
-221 QNKVI
+221 QNRVNA
-226 TSINTKNELNKS
+226 SINTKNELNKS
-238 FTNLKNLANSIGLV
+238 FTNLKSLANSVGLV
-252 VKDDKVVSFNDAKS
+252 VKDDKVISFNDAKS

-279 ALVKS
+279 ALVQS
-284 LNQENSKLEDA
+284 LKQENVKLDAA
-295 VNTAK
+295 VNAAK
-300 SKGITITK
+300 AKGITVNK
-308 NSNSKV
+308 NADTKV
-314 NSTTELT
+314 NSISDLS
-321 NSINQQII
+321 NSISQQIT
-329 KLQNLIKSVDESKSL
+329 KLQNLVKAVDESKSL

-361 DTVVSLNKTE
+361 DTVVTLNKTE
-371 DAFKLKEKVQNAL
+371 DASKLKEKVQKAI

-391 KVQASTKSEF
+391 KVQVSTKSEF
-401 DKLVADARAKGL
+401 DKLVSDARAKGL
-413 DVTISGTKKVTVTG
+413 EVTISGTKKVTVTG
-427 VSSELEAIKAKINK
+427 VSAELEAIKVKINK

-453 NSALINVR
+453 NSALTNVR
-461 ESNRLADKSSA
+461 EANRLADKSSA
-472 RKEGDVYKNSVT
+472 RKEGDLYKNSVT
-484 IKSEGTSGVVNI
+484 ITSEGTSGMVSI
-496 ATTGSAELVSF
+496 TTTGSAELVSF
-507 ELTDPT
+507 DLIDPSGT
-513 GAKINTVKTLADLS
+513 KVNTVKTVADLS
-527 KFTNFSKKGNYVLN
+527 KFTGFNKKGNYVLN
-541 YVFRAKDNGIGKITV
+541 YVFRAKDNGVGEIRV
-556 SGQTQGTNAVAD
+556 SAQTQGTNAVAD
-568 KNIGNF
+568 KTIGNF

-579 APMMTNTENT
+579 APMINNTENM

-600 YSSSYAGKVKASL
+600 YSSSYAGKIDDSL
-613 LLSKRIIEANKNPDS
+613 LLSKKIIEANKNPDS
-628 RHIIQLYPDNYNQSS
+628 RHIIQVYHDNYSQVS
-643 YHASTLSTVAG
+643 YHANVRKNLTSASGLST
-654 IRGVSSKLLTKQQA
+654 KLLTKKEALEVIDNILKVNSDSRYGGKYGNEISFFQA
-668 LDIIDKLLKINSPSE
+668 LAN
-683 KNPTYPNYG
+683 
-692 EFFQGL
+692 
-698 ADAMGNNRYLD
+698 AMGSYRYVKDLP
-709 NTRTDVVPFEEI
+709 NTIDSSVNDSPGFEE
-721 VDKIT
+721 VVNDLV
-726 KPTDTISVIQYTDGW
+726 KPSDTVSVIQYTDGW
-741 MDQGVVEVM
+741 LDQGIPEVM

-767 VINRNQVTDNDT
+767 VINRNKVTENDT
-779 NSYQSINQ
+779 NSMRSINE
-787 MTALGHPNIYDM
+787 MKALGHPNIYDM

-804 NVVNDEVVKRFMETA
+804 KVVHDEVLKRFLETA

-925 TNPVLTKLNGVTI
+925 INPVLTKPNGITI
-938 ENLTITSKNVKLGQI
+938 ENFTITSKNVKLGQI
-953 ETDYSLVSVNKEFSN
+953 ETDYSSVSVNKEFSN

-973 TVSPISFRH
+973 TVSPISFKH

-1028 NSILEDGTQ
+1028 GSILEDGTQ

-1088 HEEKGVPEVHKEEIK
+1088 HEEKGVPEVHKKEIK
-1103 EVIVYV
+1103 EVIV
-1109 DIEDNSVLDDNTTKE
+1109 
-1124 LPKEAPK
+1124 
-1131 FLQNEKYVFTG
+1131 
-1142 KTEVLD
+1142 
-1148 GITKHYY
+1148 
-1155 RKVVSEKGI
+1155 
-1164 PEVLDL
+1164 
-1170 PEYHEEKGVPEV
+1170 
-1182 HEKPVKEV
+1182 
-1190 ILYLDIEDNS
+1190 YLDIEDNS

-1274 GTIKEL
+1274 GTVKEL

-1334 LPETAGHNNPIIS
+1334 LPETAGHNNPIVS

>member
-34 NADGLAVST
+34 SADGPVVPTTGNSVVNT
-43 NITPTA
+43 NIT
-49 NVGSS
+49 NGGVS
-54 NNNTAKEV
+54 KEV

-67 KEVYKKVDNINL
+67 KEVYKKVENNEL
-79 KPVVSDAKNKGV
+79 KPAVSDAKNKGV
-91 QITEDPKP
+91 QVTEEIKP
-99 IIKDSETEANKA
+99 IIKDSETEANK
-111 VNDQLNQV
+111 VVTDQLNHI
-119 NEAKRLQETGD
+119 NEAKKLQETGVN
-130 KDLNS
+130 DLVS
-135 NKEKLKASGLEIV
+135 NKEKLKAANLDVV
-148 DGGVEVFADLTKM
+148 DGGTETFTDLSKM
-161 QAFLDNQNKS
+161 KEFLDNQNKS
-171 TNSDIDSKK
+171 SNNDVESKRS
-180 TIDNTIKLLTK
+180 IDNTIKVLTK

-206 LKSSGVEALAAIKDL
+206 LKENSTEALAGVKDL
-221 QNKVI
+221 QNRVNA
-226 TSINTKNELNKS
+226 SINTKNELNKS
-238 FTNLKNLANSIGLV
+238 FTNLKSLANSVGLV

-371 DAFKLKEKVQNAL
+371 DASKLKEKVQNAL

-391 KVQASTKSEF
+391 KVQSSTKSEF
-401 DKLVADARAKGL
+401 DKLVVDARAKGL

-427 VSSELEAIKAKINK
+427 VSNELEAIKTKINK

-447 KAQSDY
+447 KAQFDY
-453 NSALINVR
+453 NSALTNVR
-461 ESNRLADKSSA
+461 EANRLADKSSA

-507 ELTDPT
+507 ELIDPT
-513 GAKINTVKTLADLS
+513 GAKINTVKTLTDLS
-527 KFTNFSKKGNYVLN
+527 KFTNFNKKGNYVLN
-541 YVFRAKDNGIGKITV
+541 YVFRAKDNGVGKITV

-568 KNIGNF
+568 KTIGNF

-579 APMMTNTENT
+579 APMTTNTENM

-600 YSSSYAGKVKASL
+600 FSSSYAGKIDDSL
-613 LLSKRIIEANKNPDS
+613 LLSKKIIEANKNPDS
-628 RHIIQLYPDNYNQSS
+628 RHIIQLYHDNYTQNS
-643 YHASTLSTVAG
+643 YHANVRKNLDSASGLST
-654 IRGVSSKLLTKQQA
+654 KLLTKKEA
-668 LDIIDKLLKINSPSE
+668 LEVIDNILKMKSGNE
-683 KNPTYPNYG
+683 LDYFK
-692 EFFQGL
+692 GL
-698 ADAMGNNRYLD
+698 ASAMGSHRYVKDLPSRID
-709 NTRTDVVPFEEI
+709 PSINANPGFEE
-721 VDKIT
+721 VVEDLV
-726 KPTDTISVIQYTDGW
+726 KPSDTVSVIQYTDGW
-741 MDQGVVEVM
+741 LDQGIPEVM

-767 VINRNQVTDNDT
+767 VINRNKVTENDT
-779 NSYQSINQ
+779 NSMQSINE
-787 MTALGHPNIYDM
+787 MRALGHPNIYDI

-804 NVVNDEVVKRFMETA
+804 KVVHEEVLKRFLETA

-846 AILKG
+846 ATLKG
-851 PTNKDLPIV
+851 PTNKDLSIV

-925 TNPVLTKLNGVTI
+925 TNPVLTKPNAVSI
-938 ENLTITSKNVKLGQI
+938 ENIMITSKNVKLGQI
-953 ETDYSLVSVNKEFSN
+953 ETDYSPVSVNKEFSN

-973 TVSPISFRH
+973 TISPISFKH

-1016 QKEVILYLDIEN
+1016 QKEVIL
-1028 NSILEDGTQ
+1028 
-1037 KELSKIAPKFL
+1037 
-1048 QNEKYVFTGKTEV
+1048 
-1061 LDGITKHYYRKVVS
+1061 
-1075 EKGIPEVLDLPEY
+1075 
-1088 HEEKGVPEVHKEEIK
+1088 
-1103 EVIVYV
+1103 
-1109 DIEDNSVLDDNTTKE
+1109 
-1124 LPKEAPK
+1124 
-1131 FLQNEKYVFTG
+1131 
-1142 KTEVLD
+1142 
-1148 GITKHYY
+1148 
-1155 RKVVSEKGI
+1155 
-1164 PEVLDL
+1164 
-1170 PEYHEEKGVPEV
+1170 
-1182 HEKPVKEV
+1182 
-1190 ILYLDIEDNS
+1190 
-1200 VLDDNTTKELPK
+1200 
-1212 EAPKFLQN
+1212 
-1220 EKYVFT
+1220 
-1226 GKTEVLDGITKHYY
+1226 
-1240 RKVVSEKGIP
+1240 
-1250 EVHEKPVKEVILYL
+1250 
-1264 DIEDN
+1264 
-1269 SILED
+1269 
-1274 GTIKEL
+1274 
-1280 SKEAPQF
+1280 
-1287 IRNGQ
+1287 
-1292 YVFTGKT
+1292 
-1299 EVIDG
+1299 
-1304 ITKHYYRKVVVEKP
+1304 
-1318 TFKPKEVKP
+1318 
-1327 VVKPKAV
+1327 
-1334 LPETAGHNNPIIS
+1334 
-1347 LIGGSMVLGAL
+1347 
-1358 GAVGLKKKKHI
+1358 

>member
-34 NADGLAVST
+34 SADGPVVPTTGSSVVNTNST
-43 NITPTA
+43 N
-49 NVGSS
+49 VGVS
-54 NNNTAKEV
+54 KEV

-67 KEVYKKVDNINL
+67 KEVYKKVENTNL
-79 KPVVSDAKNKGV
+79 KPALSDAKNKGV
-91 QITEDPKP
+91 QVTEESKP

-111 VNDQLNQV
+111 VTDQLNHI
-119 NEAKRLQETGD
+119 NEAKKLQETGVN
-130 KDLNS
+130 DLAS
-135 NKEKLKASGLEIV
+135 NKEKLKAANLDVV
-148 DGGVEVFADLTKM
+148 DGGTEIFTDLSKM
-161 QAFLDNQNKS
+161 KEFLDNQNKS
-171 TNSDIDSKK
+171 SNTDVESKRS
-180 TIDNTIKLLTK
+180 IDNTIKVLTK

-206 LKSSGVEALAAIKDL
+206 LKENSTEALAAVKDL
-221 QNKVI
+221 QNRVNA
-226 TSINTKNELNKS
+226 SINTKNELNKS
-238 FTNLKNLANSIGLV
+238 FTNLKSLANSVGLV

-266 AKDFLTNQINELN
+266 AKDFLANQINELN
-279 ALVKS
+279 ALVQS
-284 LNQENSKLEDA
+284 LKQENAKLDAA
-295 VNTAK
+295 VNAAK
-300 SKGITITK
+300 AKGITVNK
-308 NSNSKV
+308 NADTKV
-314 NSTTELT
+314 NSISDLS
-321 NSINQQII
+321 NSISSQII
-329 KLQNLIKSVDESKSL
+329 KLQNLVKAVDESKSS
-344 INNATT
+344 IDNATT

-361 DTVVSLNKTE
+361 DTVITLNKTE
-371 DAFKLKEKVQNAL
+371 DASKLKEKVQNAL
-384 KDLEDAT
+384 KDLENAT

-413 DVTISGTKKVTVTG
+413 EVTISGTKKVTVTG
-427 VSSELEAIKAKINK
+427 ASAELEAIKVKINK
-441 ALADKN
+441 ALTDKN

-453 NSALINVR
+453 NSALTNVR
-461 ESNRLADKSSA
+461 EANRLADKSSA
-472 RKEGDVYKNSVT
+472 RKEGDLYKNSVT
-484 IKSEGTSGVVNI
+484 ITSEGTSGMVSI
-496 ATTGSAELVSF
+496 TTTGSAELVSF
-507 ELTDPT
+507 DLIDPSGT
-513 GAKINTVKTLADLS
+513 KVNTVKTVADLA
-527 KFTNFSKKGNYVLN
+527 KFTGFNKKGNYVLN
-541 YVFRAKDNGIGKITV
+541 YVFLAKDNGVGEIRV
-556 SGQTQGTNAVAD
+556 SAQTQGTNAVPG
-568 KNIGNF
+568 KSVGNF
-574 KLTTK
+574 NLTTK

-600 YSSSYAGKVKASL
+600 YSSSYAGKVKDSL

-643 YHASTLSTVAG
+643 YHASTQSTVSG
-654 IRGVSSKLLTKQQA
+654 IRGISSKLLTKQQA

-721 VDKIT
+721 VDNIT

-767 VINRNQVTDNDT
+767 VINRNEVTNNDT
-779 NSYQSINQ
+779 NSFQSINQ
-787 MTALGHPNIYDM
+787 MSALGHPNIYDM

-846 AILKG
+846 ATLKG
-851 PTNKDLPIV
+851 PTNKDLSIV

-870 PDGNWTVD
+870 LDGNWTVD

-904 LKATQALNGHT
+904 LNATQGHSGHT
-915 VSATNNIIAV
+915 ASAVNKIVSV
-925 TNPVLTKLNGVTI
+925 TNPVLLKPGGVTI
-938 ENLTITSKNVKLGQI
+938 ENISITTKNVKLGQI
-953 ETDYSLVSVNKEFSN
+953 DTDYTSVSVNKDFSN

-973 TVSPISFRH
+973 IVSPISFKH
-982 TVKKAQAKLTLN
+982 IVKKAQAKVTVN
-994 DVYLRSKVLFE
+994 DVYLKSKVLFK

-1028 NSILEDGTQ
+1028 NFILEDGTI
-1037 KELSKIAPKFL
+1037 KELSKVAPKFL

-1061 LDGITKHYYRKVVS
+1061 LY
-1075 EKGIPEVLDLPEY
+1075 
-1088 HEEKGVPEVHKEEIK
+1088 
-1103 EVIVYV
+1103 
-1109 DIEDNSVLDDNTTKE
+1109 
-1124 LPKEAPK
+1124 
-1131 FLQNEKYVFTG
+1131 
-1142 KTEVLD
+1142 
-1148 GITKHYY
+1148 
-1155 RKVVSEKGI
+1155 
-1164 PEVLDL
+1164 
-1170 PEYHEEKGVPEV
+1170 
-1182 HEKPVKEV
+1182 
-1190 ILYLDIEDNS
+1190 
-1200 VLDDNTTKELPK
+1200 
-1212 EAPKFLQN
+1212 
-1220 EKYVFT
+1220 
-1226 GKTEVLDGITKHYY
+1226 
-1240 RKVVSEKGIP
+1240 
-1250 EVHEKPVKEVILYL
+1250 
-1264 DIEDN
+1264 
-1269 SILED
+1269 
-1274 GTIKEL
+1274 
-1280 SKEAPQF
+1280 
-1287 IRNGQ
+1287 
-1292 YVFTGKT
+1292 
-1299 EVIDG
+1299 G

>member
-34 NADGLAVST
+34 SADGPVVPTTGNSVVNT
-43 NITPTA
+43 NIT
-49 NVGSS
+49 NGGVS
-54 NNNTAKEV
+54 KEV

-67 KEVYKKVDNINL
+67 KEVYKKVENNEL
-79 KPVVSDAKNKGV
+79 KPAVSDAKNKGV
-91 QITEDPKP
+91 QVTEEIKP
-99 IIKDSETEANKA
+99 IIKDSETEANK
-111 VNDQLNQV
+111 VVTDQLNHI
-119 NEAKRLQETGD
+119 NEAKKLQETGVN
-130 KDLNS
+130 DLVS
-135 NKEKLKASGLEIV
+135 NKEKLKAANLDVV
-148 DGGVEVFADLTKM
+148 DGGTETFTDLSKM
-161 QAFLDNQNKS
+161 KEFLDNQNKS
-171 TNSDIDSKK
+171 SNNDVESKRS
-180 TIDNTIKLLTK
+180 IDNTIKVLTK
-191 ELTDAGLEVTVGPKV
+191 ELTDAGLEVTIGPKF
-206 LKSSGVEALAAIKDL
+206 LKSSGSEALAAVKDL
-221 QNKVI
+221 QNRVNA
-226 TSINTKNELNKS
+226 SINTKNELNKS
-238 FTNLKNLANSIGLV
+238 FTNLKSLANSVGLV

-279 ALVKS
+279 ALVQS
-284 LNQENSKLEDA
+284 LKQENAKLDAA
-295 VNTAK
+295 VNAAK
-300 SKGITITK
+300 AKGITVNK
-308 NSNSKV
+308 NDDTKV
-314 NSTTELT
+314 NSISDLS
-321 NSINQQII
+321 NSISSQIT
-329 KLQNLIKSVDESKSL
+329 KLQNLVKAVDESKFS
-344 INNATT
+344 IDNATT

-361 DTVVSLNKTE
+361 DTVITLNKTE
-371 DAFKLKEKVQNAL
+371 DASKLKEKVQNAL
-384 KDLEDAT
+384 KDLENAT

-401 DKLVADARAKGL
+401 DKLVADARVKGL
-413 DVTISGTKKVTVTG
+413 EVTISGTKKVTVTG
-427 VSSELEAIKAKINK
+427 ASAELEAIKVKINK

-447 KAQSDY
+447 KAQFDY
-453 NSALINVR
+453 NSALTNVR
-461 ESNRLADKSSA
+461 EANRLADKSSA

-507 ELTDPT
+507 ELIDPT
-513 GAKINTVKTLADLS
+513 GAKINTVKTLTDLS
-527 KFTNFSKKGNYVLN
+527 KFTNFNKKGNYVLN
-541 YVFRAKDNGIGKITV
+541 YVFRAKDNGVGKITV

-568 KNIGNF
+568 KTIGNF

-579 APMMTNTENT
+579 APMTTNTENM

-600 YSSSYAGKVKASL
+600 FSSSYAGKIDDSL
-613 LLSKRIIEANKNPDS
+613 LLSKKIIEANKNPDS
-628 RHIIQLYPDNYNQSS
+628 RHIIQLYHDNYSQTS
-643 YHASTLSTVAG
+643 YHANVRKNLTSASGLST
-654 IRGVSSKLLTKQQA
+654 KLLTKKEA
-668 LDIIDKLLKINSPSE
+668 LEVIDNILKVKSASRDNEIGF
-683 KNPTYPNYG
+683 YRA
-692 EFFQGL
+692 L
-698 ADAMGNNRYLD
+698 ADVMGSHRYVEDLPE
-709 NTRTDVVPFEEI
+709 RTIINGNENPLYSFNSISESPGFEEI
-721 VDKIT
+721 VDKLV
-726 KPTDTISVIQYTDGW
+726 KPSDTVSVIQYTDGW
-741 MDQGVVEVM
+741 LDQGIPEVM

-767 VINRNQVTDNDT
+767 VVNRNKVTENDT
-779 NSYQSINQ
+779 NSMRSINE
-787 MTALGHPNIYDM
+787 MKALGHPNIYDM

-804 NVVNDEVVKRFMETA
+804 KVVHDEVLKQFLETA

-828 ENQLVTVSIGGN
+828 ENQLVNVSIGGN

-878 YELTGDGSV
+878 YELSGNGDV

-925 TNPVLTKLNGVTI
+925 TNPVLTKPTGVTI
-938 ENLTITSKNVKLGQI
+938 ENIVLIAKNVKLGQI
-953 ETDYSLVSVNKEFSN
+953 ESDYSNVSVNKEFSN

-973 TVSPISFRH
+973 TVSPISFKH
-982 TVKKAQAKLTLN
+982 TIKKAQSAVTLN

-1005 KGVPPV
+1005 KGIPPV

-1037 KELSKIAPKFL
+1037 KELSKVAPKFL
-1048 QNEKYVFTGKTEV
+1048 QNEKYAFTGKTEV
-1061 LDGITKHYYRKVVS
+1061 S
-1075 EKGIPEVLDLPEY
+1075 
-1088 HEEKGVPEVHKEEIK
+1088 
-1103 EVIVYV
+1103 
-1109 DIEDNSVLDDNTTKE
+1109 
-1124 LPKEAPK
+1124 
-1131 FLQNEKYVFTG
+1131 
-1142 KTEVLD
+1142 D

-1182 HEKPVKEV
+1182 HEKKIKEV
-1190 ILYLDIEDNS
+1190 IVYLDIEDNS

-1240 RKVVSEKGIP
+1240 RKVVSDKGIP
-1250 EVHEKPVKEVILYL
+1250 EVHEKPVKEIILYL
-1264 DIEDN
+1264 DIEDG

-1274 GTIKEL
+1274 GTVKEL

>member
-34 NADGLAVST
+34 SADGPVVPTTGNLVVNTNST
-43 NITPTA
+43 NGG
-49 NVGSS
+49 VS
-54 NNNTAKEV
+54 KEV

-67 KEVYKKVDNINL
+67 KEVYKKVENNEL
-79 KPVVSDAKNKGV
+79 KPAVSDAKNKGV
-91 QITEDPKP
+91 QVTEESKP

-111 VNDQLNQV
+111 VTDQLNHI
-119 NEAKRLQETGD
+119 NEAKKLQETGVN
-130 KDLNS
+130 DLAS
-135 NKEKLKASGLEIV
+135 NKEKLKAANLDVV
-148 DGGVEVFADLTKM
+148 DGGTETFTDLSKM
-161 QAFLDNQNKS
+161 KEFLNNQNKS
-171 TNSDIDSKK
+171 SNTDVESKRS
-180 TIDNTIKLLTK
+180 IDNTIKVLTK

-206 LKSSGVEALAAIKDL
+206 LKENSTEALAAVKDL
-221 QNKVI
+221 QNRVNA
-226 TSINTKNELNKS
+226 SINTKNELNKS
-238 FTNLKNLANSIGLV
+238 FTNLKSLANSVGLV

-279 ALVKS
+279 ALVQS
-284 LNQENSKLEDA
+284 LKQENAKLDAA
-295 VNTAK
+295 VNAAK
-300 SKGITITK
+300 AKGITVNK
-308 NSNSKV
+308 NADTKV
-314 NSTTELT
+314 NSISDLS
-321 NSINQQII
+321 NSISQQIT
-329 KLQNLIKSVDESKSL
+329 KLQNLVKAVDESKSL
-344 INNATT
+344 IDNATT

-361 DTVVSLNKTE
+361 DTVVTLNKTE
-371 DAFKLKEKVQNAL
+371 DASKLKEKVQKAI

-391 KVQASTKSEF
+391 KVQLTTKSEF
-401 DKLVADARAKGL
+401 DRLVADARAKGL
-413 DVTISGTKKVTVTG
+413 EVTISGTKKVTVTG
-427 VSSELEAIKAKINK
+427 ASAELEAIKVKINK

-453 NSALINVR
+453 NSALTNVR
-461 ESNRLADKSSA
+461 EANRLADKSSA
-472 RKEGDVYKNSVT
+472 RKEGDLYKNSVT
-484 IKSEGTSGVVNI
+484 ITSEGTSGMVSI
-496 ATTGSAELVSF
+496 TTTGSAELVSF
-507 ELTDPT
+507 DLIDPSGT
-513 GAKINTVKTLADLS
+513 KVNTVKTVADLF
-527 KFTNFSKKGNYVLN
+527 KFTGFNKKGNYVLN
-541 YVFRAKDNGIGKITV
+541 YVFRAKDNGVGEIRV
-556 SGQTQGTNAVAD
+556 SSQTQGTNAVPG
-568 KNIGNF
+568 KSVGSFN
-574 KLTTK
+574 LTTK
-579 APMMTNTENT
+579 APMITNTENI

-643 YHASTLSTVAG
+643 YHASTQSTVAG

-756 WAKKRAKTFMS
+756 WAKRRAKTFMS

-779 NSYQSINQ
+779 NSMQSFNQ
-787 MTALGHPNIYDM
+787 MTALGHSNIYDM

-804 NVVNDEVVKRFMETA
+804 NIVNDEVVKRFMETA

-840 NAKVTK
+840 NATVTSAK
-846 AILKG
+846 LKG
-851 PTNKDLPIV
+851 STTKDLPIV
-860 NGKVNFSEKL
+860 NGKVNYSEKL
-870 PDGNWTVD
+870 PDGNWTIE
-878 YELTGDGSV
+878 YALSGDGSV

-904 LKATQALNGHT
+904 LNATQGHSGHT
-915 VSATNNIIAV
+915 ASAVNKIVSV
-925 TNPVLTKLNGVTI
+925 TNPVLVKPGGVTI
-938 ENLTITSKNVKLGQI
+938 ENISITTKNVKLGQI
-953 ETDYSLVSVNKEFSN
+953 DTDYTSVSVNKDFSN
-968 VKFKE
+968 VKFNE
-973 TVSPISFRH
+973 IVSPISFKH
-982 TVKKAQAKLTLN
+982 IVKKAQAKVTVN
-994 DVYLRSKVLFE
+994 DVYLKSKVLFE

-1011 EAENK
+1011 EVENK
-1016 QKEVILYLDIEN
+1016 QKEVILYLDIED
-1028 NSILEDGTQ
+1028 NSILEDGTI
-1037 KELSKIAPKFL
+1037 KELSKVAPKFL

-1061 LDGITKHYYRKVVS
+1061 LDGITKHYYRKVV
-1075 EKGIPEVLDLPEY
+1075 
-1088 HEEKGVPEVHKEEIK
+1088 H
-1103 EVIVYV
+1103 
-1109 DIEDNSVLDDNTTKE
+1109 
-1124 LPKEAPK
+1124 
-1131 FLQNEKYVFTG
+1131 
-1142 KTEVLD
+1142 
-1148 GITKHYY
+1148 
-1155 RKVVSEKGI
+1155 EKGI

-1182 HEKPVKEV
+1182 HEKQIKE
-1190 ILYLDIEDNS
+1190 IIAYIDIDDES
-1200 VLDDNTTKELPK
+1200 VLDDNTIKELPK

-1226 GKTEVLDGITKHYY
+1226 GKTEILDGIIKHYY

-1274 GTIKEL
+1274 GTVKEL

-1334 LPETAGHNNPIIS
+1334 LPETAGHNNPIVS

>member
-1 MIKTDGHGTIRK
+1 
-13 VKGGAVGVI
+13 
-22 ALSTLMLGMNSV
+22 MLR
-34 NADGLAVST
+34 LKQ
-43 NITPTA
+43 
-49 NVGSS
+49 
-54 NNNTAKEV
+54 NN
-62 PKNTD
+62 P
-67 KEVYKKVDNINL
+67 
-79 KPVVSDAKNKGV
+79 
-91 QITEDPKP
+91 
-99 IIKDSETEANKA
+99 
-111 VNDQLNQV
+111 
-119 NEAKRLQETGD
+119 
-130 KDLNS
+130 
-135 NKEKLKASGLEIV
+135 
-148 DGGVEVFADLTKM
+148 
-161 QAFLDNQNKS
+161 
-171 TNSDIDSKK
+171 
-180 TIDNTIKLLTK
+180 
-191 ELTDAGLEVTVGPKV
+191 
-206 LKSSGVEALAAIKDL
+206 
-221 QNKVI
+221 
-226 TSINTKNELNKS
+226 
-238 FTNLKNLANSIGLV
+238 
-252 VKDDKVVSFNDAKS
+252 
-266 AKDFLTNQINELN
+266 
-279 ALVKS
+279 
-284 LNQENSKLEDA
+284 
-295 VNTAK
+295 
-300 SKGITITK
+300 
-308 NSNSKV
+308 NSKV

-361 DTVVSLNKTE
+361 DTVVNLNKTE
-371 DAFKLKEKVQNAL
+371 DASKLKEKVQKAL
-384 KDLEDAT
+384 KDLENAT
-391 KVQASTKSEF
+391 KVKSSTKSEF

-427 VSSELEAIKAKINK
+427 VSNELEAIKAKINK

-453 NSALINVR
+453 NSALTNVR
-461 ESNRLADKSSA
+461 EANRLTDKSSA

-507 ELTDPT
+507 ELIDPT
-513 GAKINTVKTLADLS
+513 GAKINTVKTLTDLS
-527 KFTNFSKKGNYVLN
+527 KFTNFNKKGNYVLN
-541 YVFRAKDNGIGKITV
+541 YVFRAKDNGVGKITV

-568 KNIGNF
+568 KTIGNF

-600 YSSSYAGKVKASL
+600 YSSSYAGKVKDSL

-643 YHASTLSTVAG
+643 YHASTQSTVSG
-654 IRGVSSKLLTKQQA
+654 IRGISSKLLTKQQA

-721 VDKIT
+721 VDNIT

-767 VINRNQVTDNDT
+767 VINRNEVTNNDT
-779 NSYQSINQ
+779 NSFQSINQ
-787 MTALGHPNIYDM
+787 MSALGHPNIYDM

-846 AILKG
+846 ATLKG
-851 PTNKDLPIV
+851 PTNKDLSIV

-925 TNPVLTKLNGVTI
+925 TNPVLTKPNAISI
-938 ENLTITSKNVKLGQI
+938 ENITITSKNVKLGQI
-953 ETDYSLVSVNKEFSN
+953 ETDYSPVSVNKEFSN

-973 TVSPISFRH
+973 TISPISFKH
-982 TVKKAQAKLTLN
+982 TVKKAQAKLNLN

-1028 NSILEDGTQ
+1028 GSILEDGTV
-1037 KELSKIAPKFL
+1037 KELSKVAPKFL
-1048 QNEKYVFTGKTEV
+1048 RNEKYVFTGKTEV
-1061 LDGITKHYYRKVVS
+1061 LDGIIKHYYRKVVS

-1103 EVIVYV
+1103 EVIVY
-1109 DIEDNSVLDDNTTKE
+1109 
-1124 LPKEAPK
+1124 
-1131 FLQNEKYVFTG
+1131 
-1142 KTEVLD
+1142 
-1148 GITKHYY
+1148 
-1155 RKVVSEKGI
+1155 
-1164 PEVLDL
+1164 
-1170 PEYHEEKGVPEV
+1170 
-1182 HEKPVKEV
+1182 
-1190 ILYLDIEDNS
+1190 LDIEDNS

-1226 GKTEVLDGITKHYY
+1226 GKTEVL
-1240 RKVVSEKGIP
+1240 
-1250 EVHEKPVKEVILYL
+1250 
-1264 DIEDN
+1264 
-1269 SILED
+1269 
-1274 GTIKEL
+1274 
-1280 SKEAPQF
+1280 
-1287 IRNGQ
+1287 
-1292 YVFTGKT
+1292 
-1299 EVIDG
+1299 DG